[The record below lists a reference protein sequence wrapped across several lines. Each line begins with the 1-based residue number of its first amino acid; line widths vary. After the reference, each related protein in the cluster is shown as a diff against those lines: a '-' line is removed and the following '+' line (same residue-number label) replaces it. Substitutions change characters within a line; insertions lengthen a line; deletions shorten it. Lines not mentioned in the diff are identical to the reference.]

1 MSLKLR
7 VWEQI
12 LSDTV
17 IFELFSSSFERASKK
32 RVRLVR
38 HPAPVSPEYF
48 DTGEETINQLML

>member
-7 VWEQI
+7 VWEEI

-17 IFELFSSSFERASKK
+17 VFELFSSSFTAPQKT

-38 HPAPVSPEYF
+38 HRPQSPQYTMRCYEFECF
-48 DTGEETINQLML
+48 DL